1 MVARSGLLDCVLFD
15 LSDRGKFRARGN
27 DRVRFFN
34 GQLTNDVRKTSETT
48 AIEAGVLN
56 AKGKLDAHVFI
67 HVDADSFLM
76 DTASE
81 LREALPKRLERYIIA
96 DDVQIEDVT
105 DQFSIF
111 HVLTATAP
119 RITDKIISALRFG
132 EPGFDIWAEASVHD
146 EVFAQLSEKFPFC
159 DPRHAESFRIE
170 LGIPKW
176 GRELTGEVIP
186 VEANLERHCIDYE
199 KGCYIGQE
207 TISRMKMSG
216 QRSKRLCGLLSL
228 DDSPLSDGMRLMA
241 LGDDRKEVGWITSAT
256 RSERLKK
263 EIALGY
269 VKRGF
274 NAVGSKLAAT
284 DPGGSRNPVPVE
296 VVDLPLVKPAGA

>member
-1 MVARSGLLDCVLFD
+1 MAARSGLLDCVLFD

-34 GQLTNDVRKTSETT
+34 GQLTNDVRKASETT

-56 AKGKLDAHVFI
+56 AKGKLDAHLFI
-67 HVDADSFLM
+67 HVDADSFVM

-105 DQFSIF
+105 DHFSIF

-119 RITDKIISALRFG
+119 RMAGKIVAALRFG

-146 EVFAQLSEKFPFC
+146 EVFAQLSTQFAFC
-159 DPRHAESFRIE
+159 DPHRTESFRIE

-216 QRSKRLCGLLSL
+216 QRSKSLCGLLSL
-228 DDSPLSDGMRLMA
+228 NDSPLAGEMRLFVP
-241 LGDDRKEVGWITSAT
+241 GDYRKQVGWITSAT

-274 NAVGSKLAAT
+274 NAVGSKLEAM
-284 DPGGSRNPVPVE
+284 DPAESRTPVPVE